1 MLLPSRTN
9 WRFKI
14 ALSLTVK
21 AWEAL
26 QVVYLPNLL
35 DSDDGFQLKLR
46 KVRESVRHDRA
57 YRDAEDWHRTT
68 NEQVDSQGVIRP
80 SALSGHDSLPC
91 AQKA

>member
-1 MLLPSRTN
+1 MN

-46 KVRESVRHDRA
+46 IVRESVRHDRA
-57 YRDAEDWHRTT
+57 YRDAEDWHRAV
-68 NEQVDSQGVIRP
+68 NEQADSRGVIRP